1 MTDTKVY
8 TTTINDVRYRFNGLI
23 LQFDYNGLYKMLD
36 IDLQPQNIKDA
47 FLALRMPD
55 FWVNYFD
62 ILEFIKKYKFFG
74 CSLPFITFTLIECFD
89 TLRKQASKQSKHE
102 CLLSQLVCIADKKT
116 NSI

>member
-1 MTDTKVY
+1 MNDTKVY

-47 FLALRMPD
+47 FLALRMSD

-62 ILEFIKKYKFFG
+62 ILVFIKRFNFLG
-74 CSLPFITFTLIECFD
+74 CSLPFMSFTLIECFN
-89 TLRKQASKQSKHE
+89 TLKKCFSKQSKQE
-102 CLLSQLVCIADKKT
+102 CLLSQLVCIADKK
-116 NSI
+116 N